1 MEESDLTPRDDS
13 DRILGILEN
22 MGKKKIKKERKQKS
36 TASSQNNV
44 FQIRLLMP
52 ERVQRSQCPLGSVL
66 GSCGVQNRPSLCSFC
81 MPLPIQ
87 LPGGED
93 VMI

>member
-1 MEESDLTPRDDS
+1 MEGSDLTPRVDS

-22 MGKKKIKKERKQKS
+22 MGKKKKKERKQKS

-66 GSCGVQNRPSLCSFC
+66 GSCGGQNCHSLFSFC
-81 MPLPIQ
+81 MPLPVK

>member
-22 MGKKKIKKERKQKS
+22 MGKKKKERKQKS

-52 ERVQRSQCPLGSVL
+52 ERVQRSQCPLGSGL
-66 GSCGVQNRPSLCSFC
+66 GSCGGQNRPSLCSFC
-81 MPLPIQ
+81 MPLPVH